1 MYVFQAFSPRLAWR
15 RCSPRPP
22 DPSSWAGPPAGAGAL
37 CASPNLAPLERHHPG
52 RAETVP
58 SGVFDSILL
67 RDSWSTE
74 ELRRVFSD
82 ENRVQKWYEVE
93 AMLASEMAS
102 EAQIRRIG

>member
-1 MYVFQAFSPRLAWR
+1 M
-15 RCSPRPP
+15 
-22 DPSSWAGPPAGAGAL
+22 
-37 CASPNLAPLERHHPG
+37 
-52 RAETVP
+52 P

-102 EAQIRRIG
+102 EAQIRANRLNALKSTGPKTPCGKSMMRRNAFAHGMTAAHVVLFDEVRSDFEKFYAGLSR